1 MKALRLD
8 KYLSDMNVETRSCLK
23 QLIAAGQVQVNHQ
36 VVKRAEQ
43 KVVPGRD
50 SVTFQGQEI
59 LYQEMEY
66 YMLHKPAACIT
77 AREDPREQTV
87 MDLLPVVRRRDLFPV
102 GRLDKDTEGLLLITN
117 DGALSHMLLSPRH
130 HVAKVYEAQVEG
142 VMTQEDRDCFQRGI
156 DIGDPQLTLPA
167 QLEIIEADPAGQ
179 TSRVRITLTEGRYH
193 QVKRMVEAVGKRVT
207 YLKRLSMGSLIL
219 DPGLEKGHCR
229 RLLSEEIEMLKQCG
243 KE

>member
-8 KYLSDMNVETRSCLK
+8 KYLSDMNVETRSRLK
-23 QLIAAGQVQVNHQ
+23 QLIAGGQVRVNGQ

-50 SVTFQGQEI
+50 SVICQGQEI

-66 YMLHKPAACIT
+66 YMLHKPAGCIT

-87 MDLLPVVRRRDLFPV
+87 MDLLPSVRRRDLFPV

-130 HVAKVYEAQVEG
+130 HVAKVYEAKVDR
-142 VMTQEDRDCFQRGI
+142 VMTQEDRDRFQRGM
-156 DIGDPQLTLPA
+156 DIGDPQPTLPA
-167 QLEIIEADPAGQ
+167 GLEIIEVDPASQ
-179 TSRVRITLTEGRYH
+179 TCRVRITLTEGRYH
-193 QVKRMVEAVGKRVT
+193 QVKRMVEAVGKQVT
-207 YLKRLSMGSLIL
+207 YLKRLSMGSLLL
-219 DPGLEKGHCR
+219 DDSLEKGRCR
-229 RLLSEEIEMLKQCG
+229 RLLPEEIQRLKQCG

>member
-8 KYLSDMNVETRSCLK
+8 KYLSDMNVETRSRLK
-23 QLIAAGQVQVNHQ
+23 QLIAGGQVQVNGQ

-43 KVVPGRD
+43 KVLPGKD
-50 SVTFQGQEI
+50 SVICQGPEI

-66 YMLHKPAACIT
+66 YMLHKPAGCIT

-87 MDLLPVVRRRDLFPV
+87 MDLLPSVRRRDLFPV

-130 HVAKVYEAQVEG
+130 HVAKVYEAKVDK
-142 VMTQEDRDCFQRGI
+142 VMTQEDRDCFQRGM
-156 DIGDPQLTLPA
+156 DIGDPKPTLPA
-167 QLEIIEADPAGQ
+167 ELEMIEVDPISQ

-193 QVKRMVEAVGKRVT
+193 QVKRMVEAVGKKVT
-207 YLKRLSMGSLIL
+207 YLKRLSMGSLLL
-219 DPGLEKGHCR
+219 DDSLEKGQCR
-229 RLLSEEIEMLKQCG
+229 RLLPEEIQRLKQCG